1 MSYARFSPDSRRVLS
16 ITEFNVRLTIW
27 SLIDRS
33 TCYIS
38 YPKYADKGLSYTSN
52 GYFMALAERK
62 ETKDYIGIYYVGDWT
77 LVSHFPVETFDLQD
91 LMWSKDNTVIIV
103 WDSVLE
109 CKFCIYSPTGN
120 LIITHTPYDMN
131 LGVKTVGISPNGH
144 YLSVGY
150 YDQTV
155 RLYNHISWKMI
166 IDLQH
171 SQSISDNNIVNKD
184 NFRIFS
190 GKKKLKR
197 ILTLV
202 IKRR

>member
-1 MSYARFSPDSRRVLS
+1 MSYARFSPDSRRVLTIS
-16 ITEFNVRLTIW
+16 EFNVRLTIW

-62 ETKDYIGIYYVGDWT
+62 DTKDYVGIYYVGDWT
-77 LVSHFPVETFDLQD
+77 IVSHFAVETFDLQD
-91 LMWSKDNTVIIV
+91 LMWSKDNTAIIV

-109 CKFCIYSPTGN
+109 CKFSIYSPTGN
-120 LIITHTPYDMN
+120 HIITHTPYDMN
-131 LGVKTVGISPNGH
+131 LGIKSVGISHNGH
-144 YLSVGY
+144 YLSVGF

-171 SQSISDNNIVNKD
+171 SQSISDNNIVCIFNI
-184 NFRIFS
+184 RIYLE
-190 GKKKLKR
+190 KRKLKR
-197 ILTLV
+197 IHILA
-202 IKRR
+202 IKRK